1 MENSIGV
8 PLKQKQRKLK
18 IKIPYDPAIP
28 SLGVYLEKTTTK
40 KMHAH

>member
-18 IKIPYDPAIP
+18 LKIPYDPAIP
-28 SLGVYLEKTTTK
+28 SLGVYLEETTIK
-40 KMHAH
+40 KIHAH